1 MKLLGAFFKLIRW
14 PNLIFIV
21 LTQTLFFT
29 CVLPFVFRTSE
40 EPRFYNLSLLNFSL
54 IILASVCIAAAG
66 YIINDYFDLNIDQV
80 NKPEHLIIEKYIK
93 RRWAILLH
101 LILSLAGF
109 IISCY
114 VGYRLKNIYLPF
126 FNLIAIA
133 CLWFYSTTFKRK
145 LLIGNIIIS
154 LLTAWVILVIMVAEY
169 KTIMAFSVKTR
180 LFKISLLYAG
190 FAFVISL
197 IREVIKDMED
207 LPGDI
212 KYNCKTMP
220 IVWGI
225 QVSKVFVAVWM
236 VVLCGTVTVLQFYVL
251 QLGWWFSAVYCIAF
265 IIIPLCWILKK
276 LYESQNTTNYHQL
289 STAVKFVMLS
299 GIISMIFFR
308 IYL

>member
-114 VGYRLKNIYLPF
+114 IGYRLKNIYLPF

-251 QLGWWFSAVYCIAF
+251 QLGWWFSGVYCIAF

>member
-133 CLWFYSTTFKRK
+133 FLWFYSTTFKRK

-251 QLGWWFSAVYCIAF
+251 QLGWWFSGVYCIAF